1 MQASRTLGDISMP
14 DPSDPPDEKNL
25 LDYLHTLETEVG
37 RLTATEAQL
46 LEALKT
52 RETIGIAVGLLMER
66 QKCGHEQ
73 AFELIRRGSQHLNIK
88 LRDIAAELVNQFEER
103 YAME

>member
-1 MQASRTLGDISMP
+1 MP
-14 DPSDPPDEKNL
+14 ESVDTSGENNL

-37 RLTATEAQL
+37 RLSATESQL

-66 QKCGHEQ
+66 QQCGHEQ
-73 AFELIRRGSQHLNIK
+73 AFELLRRGSQHLNIK
-88 LRDIAAELVNQFEER
+88 LRDVAAELVDQFEQR
-103 YAME
+103 YAKE

>member
-1 MQASRTLGDISMP
+1 MNTPEGP
-14 DPSDPPDEKNL
+14 NGNNL

-37 RLTATEAQL
+37 RLSATEAQL

-66 QKCGHEQ
+66 QRCGHEH
-73 AFELIRRGSQHLNIK
+73 AFELLRRGSQHFNIK
-88 LRDIAAELVNQFEER
+88 LRDLAADLIDQFEQR
-103 YAME
+103 YGFK